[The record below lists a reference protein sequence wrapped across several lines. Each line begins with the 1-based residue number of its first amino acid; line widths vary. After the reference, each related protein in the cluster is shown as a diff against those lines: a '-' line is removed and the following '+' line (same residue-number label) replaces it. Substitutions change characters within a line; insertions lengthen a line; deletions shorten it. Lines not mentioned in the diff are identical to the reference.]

1 MHACHLVSDWFTDI
15 QPFRCTY
22 FSPDVCTVTLSYSTP
37 YQLTNASTLFFTH
50 PCANCDTN
58 IHTNPFTN
66 PPSM

>member
-37 YQLTNASTLFFTH
+37 YQLTNASTLFFAH
-50 PCANCDTN
+50 HCANEKS
-58 IHTNPFTN
+58 HN
-66 PPSM
+66 PPVSRRSARL